1 MVELFNYLNQLN
13 SSLMLSAQANG
24 FNLSFSFDSFRMLL
38 INYFEVDDF
47 VLSARQQLYLGVV
60 LQSGQVRVLA
70 SYYWNKLNDYL
81 DVLGISLSRN
91 SISLFN

>member
-13 SSLMLSAQANG
+13 SSLILSAQANG

-38 INYFEVDDF
+38 VNYFEVDDF
-47 VLSARQQLYLGVV
+47 VLSARQQLNLGVV
-60 LQSGQVRVLA
+60 LQSGQVRVLV

-81 DVLGISLSRN
+81 DVLGIGLSRN